1 VRGAWSMGLLQFS
14 NKSEWL
20 GVVVDFLWSG
30 LVVAP
35 LVVLYWRGTWDLL
48 EDFIYPNRPD
58 GPLAEDAPPQ
68 DQVVGLDRFTSG
80 LICFIASLVVR
91 ILLDLC
97 KYHLGEW
104 LLQKPTAVRYLGGWL
119 FNAINAL
126 FGVAFWRGVWFLYRL
141 DLGVGVTNLAL
152 VQVCGVV
159 ALSVLRIP
167 KSLMASPLGVDMDTH
182 EVTFTNGTYFRQVPD
197 AGWRFLGDVLL
208 TNVVIRQVVV
218 LTWWSCWSLE
228 NEFFYFQT
236 PEGETQDVV
245 SYDSLLL
252 GYTLAMVTV
261 CLSQLLLQLTSTK
274 LWVVRPL
281 DLLATLLAFYAS
293 VNVWRGLW
301 SLQSHYFLPGLQQDE
316 NYLVSHLLGLTALS
330 LLRVSNTIGND
341 NIVKDCE
348 AEEVTPLQY
357 WRQGKPG
364 RGEGREEM
372 VPIVE

>member
-1 VRGAWSMGLLQFS
+1 MAWTGSPQDS
-14 NKSEWL
+14 PASSP
-20 GVVVDFLWSG
+20 VLWSG
-30 LVVAP
+30 ATTTTSTTSTSCTCTAP
-35 LVVLYWRGTWDLL
+35 TTTTS
-48 EDFIYPNRPD
+48 PTCTC
-58 GPLAEDAPPQ
+58 PP
-68 DQVVGLDRFTSG
+68 
-80 LICFIASLVVR
+80 R

-104 LLQKPTAVRYLGGWL
+104 LLQKPAAVRYFGCWL
-119 FNAINAL
+119 FNATNAL

-152 VQVCGVV
+152 VQVFGVV
-159 ALSVLRIP
+159 VLSVLRIP

-197 AGWRFLGDVLL
+197 AGWRFLGDVLF

-252 GYTLAMVTV
+252 GYTLAMVGVLLSPLSSLQVTV
-261 CLSQLLLQLTSTK
+261 CLSQLLLHLTSTK

-281 DLLATLLAFYAS
+281 DLLATLLAFYARSGHVRASCHPYS
-293 VNVWRGLW
+293 VVHAIKPFYNRLPCHPSNMPPCHHATMPP
-301 SLQSHYFLPGLQQDE
+301 SLQCERVARPLVPTESLFPAWLTAGRELPG
-316 NYLVSHLLGLTALS
+316 VPPAGAH
-330 LLRVSNTIGND
+330 R
-341 NIVKDCE
+341 
-348 AEEVTPLQY
+348 PLPPQGVQHHRQRQH
-357 WRQGKPG
+357 RQGL
-364 RGEGREEM
+364 RG
-372 VPIVE
+372 

>member
-1 VRGAWSMGLLQFS
+1 MGLLQFS

-159 ALSVLRIP
+159 ALSVMRIP

-281 DLLATLLAFYAS
+281 DLLATLFAFYAS